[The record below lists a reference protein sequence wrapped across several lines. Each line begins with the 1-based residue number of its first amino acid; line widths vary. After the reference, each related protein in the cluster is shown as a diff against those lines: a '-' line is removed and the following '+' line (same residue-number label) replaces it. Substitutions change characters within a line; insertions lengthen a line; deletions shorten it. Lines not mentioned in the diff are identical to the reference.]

1 MQLYISSL
9 AEEWQY
15 KNPIEQFATLYGA
28 GKCNQF
34 YNVVTLSETA
44 VTFAVPILHKAV
56 VTCKIAVADRS
67 VAQTGKIALSLAKLI
82 CIICLK
88 LATELTIEL
97 LVE

>member
-34 YNVVTLSETA
+34 YGFVIGDRVALLTVSVDPSYSMILIVIPLSY
-44 VTFAVPILHKAV
+44 I
-56 VTCKIAVADRS
+56 
-67 VAQTGKIALSLAKLI
+67 
-82 CIICLK
+82 
-88 LATELTIEL
+88 
-97 LVE
+97 

>member
-34 YNVVTLSETA
+34 YNAVTLSETA

-56 VTCKIAVADRS
+56 VTCNTAVPLKS
-67 VAQTGKIALSLAKLI
+67 VAQTGKITLSLVAVTFSIVLN
-82 CIICLK
+82 
-88 LATELTIEL
+88 ATIEST
-97 LVE
+97 VN